1 MLINS
6 LNWVIN
12 QNKRIKEIITNHFN
26 KELIMTTQD
35 EEIYNNSQICWICKE
50 DLNTDKVKDHC
61 HISGKLR
68 GAAHNQCNLKLKIQ
82 KKLPIIF
89 HNLEGYDG
97 HIIFKELNN
106 FDVTIDVIPK
116 TVEKYM
122 IITVNRNVTF
132 LDLNEFYEGSS
143 DTFALSL
150 DDKDFKYLM
159 AEFSPDKLK
168 ILKRKDAYRY
178 EWVDSFETFYYP
190 QLPPKGCFYSSLRN
204 SKRDK
209 SDGYISDE
217 QYLHLQNVWIYLTL
231 INLKTFTVII

>member
-1 MLINS
+1 M
-6 LNWVIN
+6 
-12 QNKRIKEIITNHFN
+12 
-26 KELIMTTQD
+26 
-35 EEIYNNSQICWICKE
+35 
-50 DLNTDKVKDHC
+50 
-61 HISGKLR
+61 
-68 GAAHNQCNLKLKIQ
+68 
-82 KKLPIIF
+82 
-89 HNLEGYDG
+89 
-97 HIIFKELNN
+97 
-106 FDVTIDVIPK
+106 TIDVIPK

-122 IITVNRNVTF
+122 IIIVNRNVTF
-132 LDLNEFYEGSS
+132 LDLNEFYEGSL

-168 ILKRKDAYRY
+168 ILKRKDAYPY

-209 SDGYISDE
+209 SAGYISDE
-217 QYLHLQNVWIYLTL
+217 QYLHLQNVWIYLIL